1 MKNIIFCSFLLLS
14 LHCFAQKQ
22 DNLIIVKPKEIDDVL
37 TNPGIGFTTFQMF
50 NGDNH
55 KPNQDVVREINLGQY
70 NNPIEIRENNNYP
83 ETTIAYFRINWSVIE
98 PERGKYRWDYID
110 SLLELAHAH
119 DQTLMLRISPY
130 KGRPIDD
137 VPAWYREMVGP
148 EREFQHVKWPVDP
161 ENPLYAESFG
171 NMIRALGERYD
182 GNPDLEAVD
191 LAIIGWAGEGGGS
204 ELLSQK
210 TREVLIDAYTDS
222 FRETPLIALLMDPAT
237 NMYARD
243 QIQMGWRID
252 CIGDLG
258 FWADEQNGWTHMY
271 DFYPRE
277 IINCNVQN
285 DWKTS
290 PLSFEICGDFNNWK
304 NAQGYSREQVNYIFD
319 QSLKWHISSFNAK
332 SAPVPEEWQDLVDDW
347 LKKMGYRFVLRRFT
361 FPSQIQQNGKLEFTS
376 WWENKGV
383 APCYKDFAFAI
394 RLKNDSDERIFI
406 TNADI
411 RTWLPGDN
419 VYDNHVFI
427 PLDMNPG
434 TYNLQVGIVDAVK
447 GEPKVKLAIEGI
459 DNEDWYTLNKIE
471 VVE

>member
-1 MKNIIFCSFLLLS
+1 MKNIILGIILLLS
-14 LHCFAQKQ
+14 LDCFAQ
-22 DNLIIVKPKEIDDVL
+22 NVVIVKPKEIDDVL

-55 KPNQDVVREINLGQY
+55 KPNQDVVREINLKQFD
-70 NNPIEIRENNNYP
+70 NPIEVRENKNYP
-83 ETTIAYFRINWSVIE
+83 ETSIAYFRVNWSVVE

-110 SLLELAHAH
+110 SLLELAHTH

-137 VPAWYREMVGP
+137 VPAWYREMAGP
-148 EREFQHVKWPVDP
+148 EREFAHVKWPVDP
-161 ENPLYAESFG
+161 ENPLYAECFG

-210 TREVLIDAYTDS
+210 TREALIDAYTDS

-243 QIQMGWRID
+243 QVPMGWRID

-258 FWADEQNGWTHMY
+258 FWADEQNGWTHMH

-277 IINCNVQN
+277 IINCNVQD

-290 PLSFEICGDFNNWK
+290 PLSFEICGTFPNWK
-304 NAQGYSREQVNYIFD
+304 NTQGYNREQVKYIFD

-361 FPSQIQQNGKLEFTS
+361 FPSGVPQNGKLEFTS

-394 RLKNDSDERIFI
+394 RLKNNQDERILV
-406 TNADI
+406 TSADI
-411 RTWLPGDN
+411 REWLPGDN
-419 VYDNHVFI
+419 VYDDRVFI
-427 PLDMNPG
+427 PLDMKTG
-434 TYNLQVGIVDAVK
+434 TYDLQVGIIDAVK
-447 GEPKVKLAIEGI
+447 GEPKIKLAIEGK
-459 DNEDWYTLNKIE
+459 DEEGWYSLGNIE
-471 VVE
+471 VTR